1 MEISMKVIIK
11 KINIMERENLQEMIE
26 NILVN
31 GKMENLME

>member
-1 MEISMKVIIK
+1 MKVIIK